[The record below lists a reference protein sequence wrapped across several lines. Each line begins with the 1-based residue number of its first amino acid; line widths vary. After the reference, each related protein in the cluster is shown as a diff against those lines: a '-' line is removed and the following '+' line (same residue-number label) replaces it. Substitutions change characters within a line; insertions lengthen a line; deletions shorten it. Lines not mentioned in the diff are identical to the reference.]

1 MSEYDPNAVVSL
13 GKSAFKQNR
22 YKVITDS
29 YFPHTCSQQSLK
41 KRINLQMFSFF
52 ERLIDPFP
60 DHNPSQPPRGL
71 YAFCRY
77 YTRGLEPWLILMGVL
92 TALTAISEALLFGIL
107 GRVVDWLAVSDPKT
121 FIADSQLT
129 LVAMGVFILLVIP
142 LLTTLR
148 SLVVHQTLMGNFP
161 MLVRWMAHRY
171 LLNQSYGFFQ
181 NEFSGRIA
189 TKVMQTALAVRE
201 SVMKLLD
208 VLLFVVIYL
217 ITIII
222 LVASADLRLCL
233 PLLVWLLAYI
243 GLQRY
248 FVPKLKAISQR
259 QADSRS
265 LMTGRIVD
273 SYTNIVTLKLFSH
286 STRESGYIKDGMLS
300 FLNTVHPQM
309 RLVTALNISL
319 WTINM
324 LLVFTTIALGIYLW
338 AEDAIT
344 PGAIAV
350 VISLAIRLTGMSH
363 WIMWEISNLFENL
376 GTVQDGINTL
386 SIPQAVT
393 DRDNAKKLQVN
404 SGRVDFSAVS
414 FSYLSPNPA
423 VSKNVFEGL
432 DLSIEAGE
440 KIGVVGRS
448 GAGKST
454 LVNLLLRFFDT
465 QSGTI
470 AIDGIDISQVK
481 QESLRSN
488 IAVVT
493 QDTSLLHR
501 SVRENIMFGNPGASE
516 AAMIE
521 AAKKAKAHE
530 FILQL
535 CDTSGRTGY
544 DAHVGERGVTLSG
557 GQRQRIAIARVILKD
572 APILILDEATSALD
586 SEVESVIQKSL
597 YQLMAGKTVI
607 AIAHRLSTI
616 AEMDRLVVF
625 DQGAIVE
632 QGTHAELIQAGGIYS
647 QLWRHQ
653 SGGFLGLD

>member
-1 MSEYDPNAVVSL
+1 
-13 GKSAFKQNR
+13 
-22 YKVITDS
+22 
-29 YFPHTCSQQSLK
+29 
-41 KRINLQMFSFF
+41 MFSFF

-60 DHNPSQPPRGL
+60 DQIPAQPPTGL
-71 YAFCRY
+71 FAFCRY
-77 YTRGLEPWLILMGVL
+77 FTRGLEPWLLLMALL

-107 GRVVDWLAVSDPKT
+107 GKVVDWLATSNPET
-121 FIADSQLT
+121 FVADSWIT
-129 LVAMGVFILLVIP
+129 IVAMSVFILFLIP
-142 LLTTLR
+142 LLTTLH

-208 VLLFVVIYL
+208 VLLFVIIYVVTIFIL
-217 ITIII
+217 I
-222 LVASADLRLCL
+222 ANADMRLCL
-233 PLLVWLLAYI
+233 PLLGWLVLYI

-248 FVPKLKAISQR
+248 FVPKLKHISQI

-265 LMTGRIVD
+265 MMTGRIVD

-286 STRESGYIKDGMLS
+286 TSRESSYIKQGMS
-300 FLNTVHPQM
+300 DFLNTVHPQM
-309 RLVTALNISL
+309 RLATALNISL

-324 LLVFTTIALGIYLW
+324 LQVFATVALGIYLW
-338 AEDAIT
+338 INDAVT
-344 PGAIAV
+344 PGAIAIV
-350 VISLAIRLTGMSH
+350 VSLAIRLTGMSH
-363 WIMWEISNLFENL
+363 WIMWEMSNLFENL

-386 SIPQAVT
+386 SIPQMVL
-393 DRDNAKKLQVN
+393 DKDNAQDLQVN
-404 SGRVDFSAVS
+404 SGHIDFKDVK
-414 FSYLSPNPA
+414 FSYLGADKA
-423 VSKNVFEGL
+423 VAQTVFHQL
-432 DLSIEAGE
+432 NFSIAAGE
-440 KIGVVGRS
+440 KVAIVGRS

-454 LVNLLLRFFDT
+454 LINLLLRFFDLHGG
-465 QSGTI
+465 SI
-470 AIDGIDISQVK
+470 CIDGQDISMVK
-481 QESLRSN
+481 QESLRAN

-501 SVRENIMFGNPGASE
+501 SVRENIMFGNPGAAE
-516 AAMIE
+516 QEMIA

-535 CDTSGRTGY
+535 RDVTGRTGY

-557 GQRQRIAIARVILKD
+557 GQRQRIAIARVVLKD
-572 APILILDEATSALD
+572 APILVLDEATSALD
-586 SEVESVIQKSL
+586 SEVESTIQKSL
-597 YQLMAGKTVI
+597 YQLMQDKTVI

-616 AEMDRLVVF
+616 AAMDRLIVF
-625 DQGAIVE
+625 DQGKIIE
-632 QGTHAELIQAGGIYS
+632 QGTHTELLETEGVYN
-647 QLWRHQ
+647 QLWNHQ